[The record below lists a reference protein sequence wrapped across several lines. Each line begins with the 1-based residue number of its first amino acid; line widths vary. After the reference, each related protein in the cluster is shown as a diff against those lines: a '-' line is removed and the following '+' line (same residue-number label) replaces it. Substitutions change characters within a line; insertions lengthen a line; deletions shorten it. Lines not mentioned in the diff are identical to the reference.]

1 MNRQKSPFS
10 FLQNDLPASIVVFLV
25 ALPLCLGVAVAS
37 GASPFAGIVAGIVGG
52 MVVGSLSGSQLS
64 VSGPAAGLTSI
75 VALAIDKLEHYEI
88 FLLAVVIAGALQ
100 ILMGALKA
108 GVIGNFI
115 PNSVIKGMLAAI
127 GIILILKQIPHFFGY
142 DADPEGDESFLQPDQ
157 HNTFSEIVQS
167 LQYITPLAIVCGLVG
182 IGILMM
188 YETKLVKKQA
198 FLKYI
203 PGPLVVVSVGV
214 LINEVAGALNPEL
227 KIASSHLVS
236 LPEFQHPGDVLG
248 QLRFPDFKSIANPDM
263 WTVALTI
270 AIVASIESLLSLEAV
285 DDLDEQKRISPSNRE
300 LMAQGVGNMT
310 SGLLGGLPVT
320 SVIVRSSANVNAGA
334 KSKLSAIL
342 HGVLLLISVLIFS
355 RIFNLIP
362 LASLAAILVFT
373 GYKLAKISLFR
384 EYYQKG
390 HMQFI
395 PFIVTVIAIVFT
407 DLLKGVAI
415 GMVLG
420 IFYIIRSNFRTSV
433 AVIKDEFRYLIRFKK
448 EVSFLNKSLVKNT
461 LLRIPDDTAVLLDPT
476 KADFI
481 DQDIVELVNDFIIH
495 APTRGIRVYVK
506 KQAGKPEIFNDISNN
521 QFRD

>member
-1 MNRQKSPFS
+1 MNRQKSTFS
-10 FLQNDLPASIVVFLV
+10 FIKNDLPASIVVFLV

-37 GASPFAGIVAGIVGG
+37 GASPFAGIIAGIVGG
-52 MVVGSLSGSQLS
+52 IIVGSLSGSQLS

-75 VALAIDKLEHYEI
+75 VALAIDKLQHYEI

-100 ILMGALKA
+100 ILMGVVKA

-157 HNTFSEIVQS
+157 QNTFSEIIQSVQF
-167 LQYITPLAIVCGLVG
+167 ITPMAIVCGLVG
-182 IGILMM
+182 IVILMI
-188 YETKLVKKQA
+188 YETKVIKRQP
-198 FLKYI
+198 FLKFI
-203 PGPLVVVSVGV
+203 PGPLVVVTMGV
-214 LINEVAGALNPEL
+214 VINEVVGIFQPEL
-227 KIASSHLVS
+227 KISASHLVS
-236 LPEFQHPGDVLG
+236 LPEFQQTGDVMK
-248 QLRFPDFKSIANPDM
+248 QLRFPDFSALANTDM
-263 WTVALTI
+263 WMVALTI

-285 DDLDEQKRISPSNRE
+285 DDLDEEKRISPSNRE
-300 LMAQGVGNMT
+300 LIAQGVGNMA
-310 SGLLGGLPVT
+310 SGLIGGLPVT

-334 KSKLSAIL
+334 KSKMSAIL
-342 HGVLLLISVLIFS
+342 HGVLLLISVLVFS
-355 RIFNLIP
+355 QIFNMIP

-373 GYKLAKISLFR
+373 GYKLAKVSLFR
-384 EYYQKG
+384 EYYHKG
-390 HMQFI
+390 HAQFI
-395 PFIVTVIAIVFT
+395 PFIVTVVAIVFT

-433 AVIKDEFRYLIRFKK
+433 SVIKDEFRYLIRFKK

-461 LLRIPDDTAVLLDPT
+461 LLKIPDEAAVLIDPT

-506 KQAGKPEIFNDISNN
+506 NQAGKPVVFQDITNN
-521 QFRD
+521 QFKE